1 MATGRP
7 SRFLGSL
14 GDDTPFKPPPFT
26 LCHQDTVSDR
36 ALALDF
42 AAVPKFSRDSHKLPG
57 LLSPHSR
64 ELPDTLRSRDFKA
77 RAHLLSLI
85 HAHESARYAS
95 TIGDGEPK
103 SHKQKESQLA
113 MALRMSERITAN
125 HTIPLLQSAI
135 TEALA
140 AAVAIR
146 RETRTKAL
154 QGCKSNIIR
163 ITLQGRSLLCPTPF
177 HPEAI
182 TQAEECARNA
192 PLPPPVLHVNID
204 GGRLR
209 TQSSSTSKP
218 LHGGGP
224 RFPANKGRGSGPHVS
239 RGWGQRS
246 HKGSASSFRGT
257 RKTQPEKTPKS
268 DSPLPLRLRASLQH
282 WSFAS
287 PMAQRVIRKGLTW
300 KWVNKPP
307 APLRP
312 PPSTCRGTLTHHIS
326 RFLAEGI
333 IAEVPL
339 QRCFPSHLFSAPQ
352 DFRPR
357 RGKSGHR
364 PLFPQPSH
372 SLSHLQDVHSL
383 EAEELSPQR
392 RLLHFHRHFRRLP
405 PLPHPHALP
414 EVPCLHSRRQA
425 LLLPG
430 HAIWDKHR
438 PSHFF
443 PDRDRGSQIP
453 PQHRYFSLGL
463 HRRSAPVERIRREP
477 LHFTRQPQSTSF
489 RSRASPST

>member
-1 MATGRP
+1 
-7 SRFLGSL
+7 
-14 GDDTPFKPPPFT
+14 
-26 LCHQDTVSDR
+26 
-36 ALALDF
+36 
-42 AAVPKFSRDSHKLPG
+42 
-57 LLSPHSR
+57 
-64 ELPDTLRSRDFKA
+64 
-77 RAHLLSLI
+77 
-85 HAHESARYAS
+85 
-95 TIGDGEPK
+95 
-103 SHKQKESQLA
+103 

-154 QGCKSNIIR
+154 QGCKSNFIR

-287 PMAQRVIRKGLTW
+287 SMAQRVIRKGLTW

-307 APLRP
+307 APLWP

-326 RFLAEGI
+326 RLLAEGI

-339 QRCFPSHLFSAPQ
+339 QRCFSVPSLHCPQ

-392 RLLHFHRHFRRLP
+392 RLLHLHRHFRRLP
-405 PLPHPHALP
+405 PLPHPHALS

-489 RSRASPST
+489 RSRASPSTYRSPFWSPPRPSPT